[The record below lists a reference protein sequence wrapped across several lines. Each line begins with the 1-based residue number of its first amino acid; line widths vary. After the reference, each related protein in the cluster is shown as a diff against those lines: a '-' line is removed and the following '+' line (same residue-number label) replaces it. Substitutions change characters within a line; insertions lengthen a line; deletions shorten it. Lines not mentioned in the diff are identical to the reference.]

1 MTKEKANFLYFAII
15 QIITLSLMLTTGC
28 ATTNKSVGLGGA
40 VGAGTGAILG
50 GIVDP
55 GKNGEFRTRNIV
67 IGAALGGMAGMI
79 TGSVIHKQMD
89 EQKKEAFLR
98 GQASAPPPQ
107 NGITPALTQVKVR
120 TDWIEGRAIGNRF
133 IDGHFEYIIESAP
146 RWEVTK

>member
-15 QIITLSLMLTTGC
+15 QIITLSMILTAGC
-28 ATTNKSVGLGGA
+28 TTTNKSVGLGGA

-89 EQKKEAFLR
+89 EQKKEAFLK
-98 GQASAPPPQ
+98 GQASTPPPQ
-107 NGITPALTQVKVR
+107 NGMAPALTQVKVR
-120 TDWIEGRAIGNRF
+120 TDWIEGHAVGNRF
-133 IDGHFEYIIESAP
+133 VDGHFEYIIEDSP
-146 RWEVTK
+146 RWDVIK